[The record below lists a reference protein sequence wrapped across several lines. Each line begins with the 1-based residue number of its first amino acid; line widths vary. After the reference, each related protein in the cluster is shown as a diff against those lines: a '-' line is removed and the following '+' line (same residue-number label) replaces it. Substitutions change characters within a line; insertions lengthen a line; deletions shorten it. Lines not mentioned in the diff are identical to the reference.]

1 MNQCLLHWPCS
12 GVEPCLTS
20 GVCVCHVVWHLFCA
34 AAGGASI
41 LDNPIATGRMMR
53 LDAADAVQQRVQAL
67 QLQGQQQAA
76 AKLPTS

>member
-1 MNQCLLHWPCS
+1 MPL
-12 GVEPCLTS
+12 GTF
-20 GVCVCHVVWHLFCA
+20 CV
-34 AAGGASI
+34 AAGGPSV